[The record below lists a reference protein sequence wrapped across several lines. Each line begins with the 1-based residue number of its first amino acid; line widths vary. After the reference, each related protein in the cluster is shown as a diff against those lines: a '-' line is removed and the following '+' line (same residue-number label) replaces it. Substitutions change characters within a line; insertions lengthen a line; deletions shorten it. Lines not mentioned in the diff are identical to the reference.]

1 MTINNLKQELT
12 SKISKQLKFD
22 INQRQNKDLSKIN

>member
-12 SKISKQLKFD
+12 SKVSKQLKFD
-22 INQRQNKDLSKIN
+22 INHTK